1 MRSALSEQC
10 DYISDRNEDW
20 EKHKVYD
27 TESEAN
33 TALDGFFVQSQYG
46 GLRKVGSSKRG
57 VKTARLQVVAD
68 SSETFWGEEEQCNL

>member
-1 MRSALSEQC
+1 MRSAPSEQC

-33 TALDGFFVQSQYG
+33 TALDGFFVQSQDMG
-46 GLRKVGSSKRG
+46 TTKS
-57 VKTARLQVVAD
+57 
-68 SSETFWGEEEQCNL
+68 W